1 MHFGVEG
8 VVQVIEIE
16 MDDAE
21 RKMFHTSVEHV
32 KELVK
37 AVKI

>member
-1 MHFGVEG
+1 
-8 VVQVIEIE
+8 

-21 RKMFHTSVEHV
+21 RKMFQSSVEHV